1 MKRFLFV
8 LAILAI
14 ALPVSAAEVCID
26 AICYT
31 SQADENTS
39 QAFFKA
45 LHNEALCE
53 GVGLAETCTQAEYDA
68 VDLDAEQD
76 GQQAPPA
83 AVIYSN
89 DANGTR
95 TFFLDRIKEHLRAQV
110 DYYENSFDQ
119 RARDAWEAANLAQ
132 REAACTALG
141 KDTDCTEL

>member
-8 LAILAI
+8 LVVLAI

-53 GVGLAETCTQAEYDA
+53 GVGLAETCTQA
-68 VDLDAEQD
+68 
-76 GQQAPPA
+76 
-83 AVIYSN
+83 
-89 DANGTR
+89 
-95 TFFLDRIKEHLRAQV
+95 
-110 DYYENSFDQ
+110 
-119 RARDAWEAANLAQ
+119 
-132 REAACTALG
+132 
-141 KDTDCTEL
+141 